1 MQGLI
6 GFLFTGRM
14 LIMGCCRVRT
24 MGRSMHAASIWRLLR
39 FTRLLRSSYF
49 YEINKGCVSE
59 KLLFFGTPHGFPS
72 PRSTSGG
79 SELPKTPM
87 PNVIQKFLSIYFL
100 FEETSRASVSAY

>member
-1 MQGLI
+1 MI
-6 GFLFTGRM
+6 SVKAF
-14 LIMGCCRVRT
+14 
-24 MGRSMHAASIWRLLR
+24 SMHAASIWRLLR